1 MSKLVSAFGGLII
14 CGVIA
19 LCPAFGAV
27 RHVGPGA
34 SLQQALNE
42 AVLGDTIILQAGAV
56 YTGNF
61 ILPNKPKGTGKGW
74 ITIQSSLVDALP
86 PAGQR
91 VTPAHASSMAK
102 LMSPNGAAVI

>member
-1 MSKLVSAFGGLII
+1 MSTRVPAVGGLMM
-14 CGVIA
+14 CALIA

-27 RHVGPGA
+27 RYVAPGA

-42 AVLGDTIILQAGAV
+42 AMLGDTITLQAGAV

-61 ILPNKPKGTGKGW
+61 ILPNKTSGTGW

-86 PAGQR
+86 PAGER

-102 LMSPNGAAVI
+102 LMSP